1 MPHSKPK
8 RPEAPAEKPA
18 FHASYELTSLMT
30 QEATSLLV
38 PGGATN
44 PAYIACAVCLVALV
58 AFCFLVPN
66 ANPAIAVAGAAACA
80 ALLVVAG
87 RWGDAVARRVAAQG
101 WNAVALPE
109 DARRVTVDVWPDR
122 IEVVRADRDAQVTPL
137 AEVKDVKHSDSMIV
151 VRFRD
156 GSLALIPR
164 RALSLQ
170 RFRACLDLVESRGAS
185 EGR

>member
-1 MPHSKPK
+1 MPNRASTP
-8 RPEAPAEKPA
+8 APTEKPA

-30 QEATSLLV
+30 QEAVSLLV

-66 ANPAIAVAGAAACA
+66 ANPVIAVAGAAACA
-80 ALLVVAG
+80 VLLVVAG
-87 RWGDAVARRVAAQG
+87 RWGDAVFKRVAAQG

-122 IEVVRADRDAQVTPL
+122 IEIVRAEGD
-137 AEVKDVKHSDSMIV
+137 AEVFPLEEIKDVKHSDTMIV
-151 VRFRD
+151 VRFR
-156 GSLALIPR
+156 GGALALIPR
-164 RALSLQ
+164 RALSLA
-170 RFRACLDLVESRGAS
+170 RFNACLALIESRGETDA
-185 EGR
+185 E

>member
-8 RPEAPAEKPA
+8 RAEAPAERPT